1 VDGFML
7 WMLAAL
13 FFFWC
18 AFREIRGSFVARPGY
33 DFPTPITKP
42 YLILVL
48 ALGVAC
54 AWPPLRTWQ
63 FEHFL
68 SVRSTELTE
77 GRPAHVHCN
86 TTFDTMVD
94 PAMLAAGH
102 ARWDTGEIAFQ
113 APWCS
118 VMMAYL
124 RHPQRA
130 DRDELFSLT
139 MFTHEAMHIRG
150 EHDEARTECQAVQRA
165 YRAAR
170 LLGVPEDVA
179 RQNARDAFTLYQER
193 GRGGSLQQQYYSAQC
208 APGLAWDEQL
218 SDSSWAPP

>member
-1 VDGFML
+1 V
-7 WMLAAL
+7 
-13 FFFWC
+13 
-18 AFREIRGSFVARPGY
+18 
-33 DFPTPITKP
+33 
-42 YLILVL
+42 ILVF
-48 ALGVAC
+48 ALGMAC
-54 AWPPLRTWQ
+54 AWLPLRTWQ

-77 GRPAHVHCN
+77 GRPARVHCN

-130 DRDELFSLT
+130 
-139 MFTHEAMHIRG
+139 
-150 EHDEARTECQAVQRA
+150 

-170 LLGVPEDVA
+170 LLGVPEAVA
-179 RQNARDAFTLYQER
+179 RQNARDVFVLYQER

-208 APGLAWDEQL
+208 APGLSLDEHL